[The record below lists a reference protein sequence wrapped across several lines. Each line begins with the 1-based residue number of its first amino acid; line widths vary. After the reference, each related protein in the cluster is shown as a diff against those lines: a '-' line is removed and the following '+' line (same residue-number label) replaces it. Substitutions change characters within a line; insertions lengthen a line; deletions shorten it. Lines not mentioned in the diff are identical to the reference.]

1 MSRGKNADS
10 ARGARRVALVAV
22 AADLFARKPYDEIFI
37 SDIAKEAGV
46 AHGLLF
52 YHFKDKRGL
61 YLEVL
66 KQSMAEMV
74 DLHRPPPGE
83 ITREQRLRGVLRR
96 QIEYRRDHLHTML
109 AMMRAGGQDP
119 EVDAVFEEARRAGTS
134 FLLDLL
140 GVTDAPSP
148 QLRVAMRGCM
158 GCVDEMTVDWLTH
171 DQDLD
176 IDELERLGCAAVV
189 AVLSRVR
196 SAHPEVCGAVAE
208 LDAVA
213 T

>member
-1 MSRGKNADS
+1 MSRGKAAAS
-10 ARGARRVALVAV
+10 ARGERRAALVTV
-22 AADLFARKPYDEIFI
+22 AADLFARTPYDEIFI

-66 KQSMAEMV
+66 KQTMAETV
-74 DLHRPPPGE
+74 ELHRPHPGE
-83 ITREQRLRGVLRR
+83 DTKQQRLRGVLGR
-96 QIEYRRDHLHTML
+96 QIEYRRDHVHTML
-109 AMMRAGGQDP
+109 AMMRAGGHDP
-119 EVDAVFEEARRAGTS
+119 EVDAVFEKGRRAGAS
-134 FLLDLL
+134 FLLELL
-140 GVTDAPSP
+140 GVTDEPSP

-176 IDELERLGCAAVV
+176 LDELVGLGYAAVV
-189 AVLSRVR
+189 AVLSRVC
-196 SAHPEVCGAVAE
+196 SAHPEFCGALNE
-208 LDAVA
+208 LDAAA